1 MKNIWIKIL
10 CFGQNLSDYQKEY
23 NEKSA
28 RYIFIAIVINLWS
41 LVFLMPIL
49 VVFVGSL
56 CWEQLSVL
64 LQPYSKTLF
73 AIWCILITIFL
84 ATMHFAGISM
94 QMDKK

>member
-10 CFGQNLSDYQKEY
+10 CFGQNLSNYQKKY

-28 RYIFIAIVINLWS
+28 RYIFVAMVINFWS

-49 VVFVGSL
+49 VVFAGSWF
-56 CWEQLSVL
+56 WEQLRVL
-64 LQPYSKTLF
+64 LQPYFEALF
-73 AIWCILITIFL
+73 AVWCVLITVFL